1 MEVAPDT
8 VLMLVKASPDVIR
21 RRMAENPHE
30 NGLVKDEDVERVL
43 EAFQEQ
49 YDESFIRKKFDIDTS
64 EATVEESLSEF
75 LEKLQ
80 PHLSD
85 SDRLWIMSGKGHA
98 VASATRLTRRQIEL
112 IALDADLPP
121 ADTHLGGVVPGLHA
135 QQHVMCR

>member
-1 MEVAPDT
+1 
-8 VLMLVKASPDVIR
+8 MLVKASPEVIR
-21 RRMAENPHE
+21 CRMAENPHE

-64 EATVEESLSEF
+64 EATVEVSLSEF

-85 SDRLWIMSGKGHA
+85 SDRLWIMSGKA
-98 VASATRLTRRQIEL
+98 MR
-112 IALDADLPP
+112 
-121 ADTHLGGVVPGLHA
+121 
-135 QQHVMCR
+135 

>member
-8 VLMLVKASPDVIR
+8 VLVLVKASPDVIR

-85 SDRLWIMSGKGHA
+85 SDRLWIMSGKA
-98 VASATRLTRRQIEL
+98 MR
-112 IALDADLPP
+112 
-121 ADTHLGGVVPGLHA
+121 
-135 QQHVMCR
+135 